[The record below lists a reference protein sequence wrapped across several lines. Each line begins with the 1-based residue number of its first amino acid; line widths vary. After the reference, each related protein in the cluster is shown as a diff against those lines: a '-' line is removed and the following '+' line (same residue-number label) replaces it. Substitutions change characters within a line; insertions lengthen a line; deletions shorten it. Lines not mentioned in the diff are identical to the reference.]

1 MRLPVT
7 TYRKT
12 QKQLPFWLMAN
23 LYIAPL
29 CLSALEPSKIAA
41 TPSLANSYIV
51 KYAPI
56 TQSLSNKTGIP
67 ASIIL
72 GIALIESGHGGSQN
86 CLVLKNHFGV
96 KGTNHLPKKGINYFS
111 AFRSYTSD
119 EASFGHF
126 CTIIKRKSYY
136 ALLKGNKDYKIW
148 LLEINKGYYS
158 SAGMTWVNRIQY
170 AIEKHRLHK
179 FDQPKKYLPNSPRL
193 NWLHA

>member
-1 MRLPVT
+1 
-7 TYRKT
+7 
-12 QKQLPFWLMAN
+12 MAN
-23 LYIAPL
+23 LYLTPL
-29 CLSALEPSKIAA
+29 CLGATDASKISGG
-41 TPSLANSYIV
+41 PSLANTYIV

-56 TQSLSNKTGIP
+56 AQSLSNKTGIP

-72 GIALIESGHGGSQN
+72 GVALIESGHGGSQN
-86 CLVLKNHFGV
+86 CMVLKNHFGI

-111 AFRSYTSD
+111 VYRSYTSD

-136 ALLKGNKDYKIW
+136 AKLKGNKDYKIW

-158 SAGMTWVNRIQY
+158 SAGMTWVNRIQH
-170 AIEKHRLHK
+170 AIEKHKLHR
-179 FDQPKKYLPNSPRL
+179 FDQPKIYLANSPRL